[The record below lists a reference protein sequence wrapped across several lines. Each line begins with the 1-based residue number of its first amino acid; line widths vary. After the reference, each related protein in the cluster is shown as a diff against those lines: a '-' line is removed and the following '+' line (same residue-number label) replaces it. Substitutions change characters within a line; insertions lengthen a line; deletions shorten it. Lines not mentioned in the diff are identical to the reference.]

1 METHMEEQ
9 VMVRNCC
16 LSLCQFEIPQEILFD
31 YSRLAILL
39 VTVLQHHNADNLTQR
54 IVVFLLNSMACHVEG
69 DQKVQV
75 GSFGAIEMILD
86 QIRRKLATNM
96 CDDVME
102 VGWSFLWN
110 IT

>member
-1 METHMEEQ
+1 MNGRKEQNMFIRGMETHMEEQ
-9 VMVRNCC
+9 VMK
-16 LSLCQFEIPQEILFD
+16 
-31 YSRLAILL
+31 AIK
-39 VTVLQHHNADNLTQR
+39 
-54 IVVFLLNSMACHVEG
+54 
-69 DQKVQV
+69 KVQV

-110 IT
+110 ITDETPVNCERFLKADGLLLFHKCFDAFRNE